1 MKLLGAN
8 GIATRIGAGAG
19 AGTAMAALAL
29 SAGLALAQQPGP
41 APTTGA
47 APAPA
52 ATTPPATPATATPTT
67 VAPAVQPAPAAE
79 PTTIAHGVSVFGDLK
94 LPPDFQHLAYVNPDA
109 PKGGEISEWQPGG
122 FDSFNPF
129 TIKGRG
135 AALSTVMLE
144 SLLTGTADEVG
155 AAYCLLCETI
165 EYPES
170 RDWVIFH
177 LRPEARFSDGTP
189 VTAQDV
195 MFSYEQLRDKGLS
208 SFRAV
213 FAQQVAAA
221 EVLDD
226 HSIRFTFT
234 PDYPRRDLI
243 QSVGGLPVFSRADF
257 QANARE
263 LGESSARPFIGTG
276 PYMFESADMGRS
288 VRYVRNPDYWGEDLP
303 INVGRNNF
311 DRIRI
316 EYFGDYETAFEAFKA
331 GAYTF
336 RNEASS
342 IIWATRYDFPA
353 FTSGHVV
360 KEELPNGNV
369 ASGQAWVMNLRR
381 PQFQDPRVREA
392 LGLAFNFEWSNATLF
407 YGLYERVQ
415 SFWENS
421 PLEAT
426 GKPSPD
432 ELAILKPLE
441 ADLPPGVLTDDAV
454 MAPTS
459 GERQLDRANLRRAGA
474 LLDAAGWTVAAGSP
488 DGLRRNAESQTLR
501 VEVLNDSQTFDRV
514 VNPFVQNL
522 RTLGV
527 DAVHTRVDEA
537 QMESRLRQHDFDM
550 ANPSQP
556 LGQDL
561 IPGAGLQQ
569 YFGSDSTGDVFNA
582 MGLAKPAVDKL
593 ISLVENATT
602 QDELATRV
610 HALDRTLRA
619 LRFWVP
625 QWYKATHTVAYWDM
639 YDHPDTLPPYALGEL
654 DFWWYDADKAEKLRS
669 AGALR

>member
-8 GIATRIGAGAG
+8 GIATRIGAGAGAG

-29 SAGLALAQQPGP
+29 SAGLALAQQPAP

-47 APAPA
+47 APAA
-52 ATTPPATPATATPTT
+52 ATPLETPATATPAT
-67 VAPAVQPAPAAE
+67 AEPAVQPAPAAE

-263 LGESSARPFIGTG
+263 LGESSARPFIGSG

-360 KEELPNGNV
+360 KEELANGNV

-426 GKPSPD
+426 GKPSSN

-454 MAPTS
+454 VAPTS

-488 DGLRRNAESQTLR
+488 DGLRRNAEGRTLR

-569 YFGSDSTGDVFNA
+569 YFGSNSTGDVFNA
-582 MGLAKPAVDKL
+582 MGLANPAVDKL

-602 QDELATRV
+602 QEELATRV

>member
-8 GIATRIGAGAG
+8 GIATRIGAGAGAG

-29 SAGLALAQQPGP
+29 SAGLALAQQPAP

-47 APAPA
+47 APAA
-52 ATTPPATPATATPTT
+52 ATPLETPATATPAT
-67 VAPAVQPAPAAE
+67 AEPAVQPAPAAE

-263 LGESSARPFIGTG
+263 LGESSARPFIGSG

-360 KEELPNGNV
+360 KEELANGNV

-392 LGLAFNFEWSNATLF
+392 LARRHADPGGAWRRSRTRACARRWGLRSTSNGPTRRCSMASTSG
-407 YGLYERVQ
+407 YKASGRTRR
-415 SFWENS
+415 SRRRAS
-421 PLEAT
+421 PR
-426 GKPSPD
+426 
-432 ELAILKPLE
+432 
-441 ADLPPGVLTDDAV
+441 
-454 MAPTS
+454 PTS
-459 GERQLDRANLRRAGA
+459 SRSLSRSKPTCRRA
-474 LLDAAGWTVAAGSP
+474 S
-488 DGLRRNAESQTLR
+488 
-501 VEVLNDSQTFDRV
+501 
-514 VNPFVQNL
+514 
-522 RTLGV
+522 
-527 DAVHTRVDEA
+527 
-537 QMESRLRQHDFDM
+537 
-550 ANPSQP
+550 
-556 LGQDL
+556 
-561 IPGAGLQQ
+561 
-569 YFGSDSTGDVFNA
+569 
-582 MGLAKPAVDKL
+582 
-593 ISLVENATT
+593 
-602 QDELATRV
+602 
-610 HALDRTLRA
+610 
-619 LRFWVP
+619 
-625 QWYKATHTVAYWDM
+625 
-639 YDHPDTLPPYALGEL
+639 
-654 DFWWYDADKAEKLRS
+654 
-669 AGALR
+669 

>member
-8 GIATRIGAGAG
+8 GIATRIGAGAGAG

-29 SAGLALAQQPGP
+29 SAGLALAQQPAP

-47 APAPA
+47 APAA
-52 ATTPPATPATATPTT
+52 ATPLETPATATLAT
-67 VAPAVQPAPAAE
+67 AEPAVQPAPAAE

-263 LGESSARPFIGTG
+263 LGESSARPFIGSG

-360 KEELPNGNV
+360 KEELANGNV

-426 GKPSPD
+426 GKPSSN

-454 MAPTS
+454 VAPTS

-488 DGLRRNAESQTLR
+488 DGLRRNAEGRTLR

-569 YFGSDSTGDVFNA
+569 YFGSNSTGDVFNA
-582 MGLAKPAVDKL
+582 MGLANPAVDKL

-602 QDELATRV
+602 QEELATRV